1 MVQLKPRF
9 HSFEEYLAYDDGSD
23 KLYELFNG
31 ELIEVPPESGFNV
44 ELATYVLLQL
54 APLVGY
60 QRVRGH
66 GLELE
71 VRGEPRN
78 RFPDLTVIRED
89 HIALLKRRNTIRLT
103 MPPPLLVVEIVSPG
117 ELQRNRDY
125 VAKRTQYENLS
136 IPEYWIIDPQEQTVA
151 VFTLQGDRYLE
162 AKILTDR
169 DRLSS
174 PQLPTLDLAIADLFT
189 PVERE

>member
-31 ELIEVPPESGFNV
+31 KLIEVPPESGFNV

-78 RFPDLTVIRED
+78 RFPALAVIRED
-89 HIALLKRRNTIRLT
+89 HIALLKPRNTIRLT

-136 IPEYWIIDPQEQTVA
+136 IPNIGSLIRRSRPLRYSPCRVIA
-151 VFTLQGDRYLE
+151 TLRQRY
-162 AKILTDR
+162 
-169 DRLSS
+169 
-174 PQLPTLDLAIADLFT
+174 
-189 PVERE
+189 

>member
-60 QRVRGH
+60 QRVRGA
-66 GLELE
+66 
-71 VRGEPRN
+71 RPR
-78 RFPDLTVIRED
+78 
-89 HIALLKRRNTIRLT
+89 A
-103 MPPPLLVVEIVSPG
+103 
-117 ELQRNRDY
+117 
-125 VAKRTQYENLS
+125 
-136 IPEYWIIDPQEQTVA
+136 
-151 VFTLQGDRYLE
+151 
-162 AKILTDR
+162 
-169 DRLSS
+169 
-174 PQLPTLDLAIADLFT
+174 
-189 PVERE
+189 